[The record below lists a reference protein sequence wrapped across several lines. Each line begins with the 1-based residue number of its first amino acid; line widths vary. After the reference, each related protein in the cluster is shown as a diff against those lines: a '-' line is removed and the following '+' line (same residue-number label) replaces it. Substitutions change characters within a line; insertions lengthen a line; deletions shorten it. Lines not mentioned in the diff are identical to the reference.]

1 MRKIATLT
9 KMTDQGL
16 STWTFVQC
24 DKTFVAFGGCTNRC
38 KVFDTLTQLQDC
50 MLNFASYG
58 YTVERHTQSQK
69 AGVRKSPKPVKRIQV
84 AKPEQIQHQKPVLTS
99 EPVLEAD
106 EDPTAPRPQ
115 ADVLVAPADGDWF

>member
-1 MRKIATLT
+1 
-9 KMTDQGL
+9 
-16 STWTFVQC
+16 
-24 DKTFVAFGGCTNRC
+24 
-38 KVFDTLTQLQDC
+38 

-115 ADVLVAPADGDWF
+115 ADVLVAPDDGDWF